1 MKTII
6 VATDFSDAAENAIN
20 YAAEMALQLKARRP
34 LFAPVITHKS
44 SGKLFAENYFTF
56 QIYFIH

>member
-20 YAAEMALQLKARRP
+20 YAAEMAL
-34 LFAPVITHKS
+34 
-44 SGKLFAENYFTF
+44 
-56 QIYFIH
+56 

>member
-20 YAAEMALQLKARRP
+20 YAAEMALQLKP
-34 LFAPVITHKS
+34 GL
-44 SGKLFAENYFTF
+44 YFFMLTK
-56 QIYFIH
+56 YL